1 MRMSSQ
7 SHRNFD
13 DSTRGSVVDVTATFA
28 GVLLIVAA
36 GFDMLQ
42 GVAAIA
48 NDDLYAAGTEYLYK
62 LDMTVWG
69 TVHLVIGLLSLV
81 VAIGILRRTGWGQVS
96 GMIIAGLAMLTN
108 FAALPLYP
116 FWSIV
121 VIAFYGLVIWALSVQ
136 LGDQP

>member
-1 MRMSSQ
+1 MASQ
-7 SHRNFD
+7 SHRQSD
-13 DSTRGSVVDVTATFA
+13 DSTRRAGADVTARFA
-28 GVLLIVAA
+28 GVLLVVAA
-36 GFDMLQ
+36 GFDMLE
-42 GVAAIA
+42 GAAAIA
-48 NDDLYAAGTEYLYK
+48 NDDLYAGTEYLYK

-69 TVHLVIGLLSLV
+69 TVHLTIGLLSLV
-81 VAIGILRRTGWGQVS
+81 VAIGILRRADWAQIA

-121 VIAFYGLVIWALSVQ
+121 VIAFYGLVIWALLAQ

>member
-1 MRMSSQ
+1 MSSESQ
-7 SHRNFD
+7 RNFD
-13 DSTRGSVVDVTATFA
+13 DSTRGGVIDVTATFA
-28 GVLLIVAA
+28 GVLLFVAA
-36 GFDMLQ
+36 GMEMLQ

-69 TVHLVIGLLSLV
+69 VVHLIIGVLSLL
-81 VAIGILRRTGWGQVS
+81 VAIGILRRAGWAQVA
-96 GMIIAGLAMLTN
+96 GMIIAGLAMLSN

-121 VIAFYGLVIWALSVQ
+121 VIAFYALVIWALSAQ
-136 LGDQP
+136 LSNQP